1 MLANVEKGDVVLRSK
16 IDKKKKEKEI
26 SNYVKKYPL
35 FSISFNENKE
45 IHYIFLSKVLRIHQ
59 WCIDLVIP

>member
-59 WCIDLVIP
+59 